1 MVEEM
6 ERLRESEVEAR
17 AEVSMMQCLLRK
29 QRLMNKTKEVL
40 KQ

>member
-6 ERLRESEVEAR
+6 ERLRESEKESR
-17 AEVSMMQCLLRK
+17 EEVSMMQNLLRK

>member
-1 MVEEM
+1 M
-6 ERLRESEVEAR
+6 ERLRESEKESR
-17 AEVSMMQCLLRK
+17 EEVSMMQNLLRK

>member
-1 MVEEM
+1 M
-6 ERLRESEVEAR
+6 ERLRESEKDAR
-17 AEVSMMQCLLRK
+17 EEVLMMQTLLRK